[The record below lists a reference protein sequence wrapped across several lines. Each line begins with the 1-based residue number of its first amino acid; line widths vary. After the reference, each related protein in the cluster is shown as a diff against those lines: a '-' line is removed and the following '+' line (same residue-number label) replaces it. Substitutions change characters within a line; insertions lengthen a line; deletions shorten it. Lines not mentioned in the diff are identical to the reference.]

1 MISRREGAAGIVH
14 ANTFIIFGGYDTN
27 GSGYLSTTEIVTE
40 EGQVTPGPEM
50 PAAVNQHSITSLD
63 ARTCILTGGST
74 SNEYYSDVTW
84 IFDHVSQEFQQGPP
98 LITGRRG
105 HASAT
110 LQDQDTKEN
119 IVAVVGGYRTGGY
132 FLDSTEFLRNGQW
145 SPGKLS
151 CKTNKMCLFSFFF
164 VWVCFIF
171 FSKMETLFL
180 ISFPFLLHFRSTD
193 AKKA

>member
-1 MISRREGAAGIVH
+1 MTSRRYGAAGIVH
-14 ANTFIIFGGYDTN
+14 ANTFIIFGGWDSI
-27 GSGYLSTTEIVTE
+27 GSRELSTTEIITE

-50 PAAVNQHSITSLD
+50 PVAVHRHSIASLD
-63 ARTCILTGGST
+63 EKTWILTGGFTST
-74 SNEYYSDVTW
+74 SSSTDETW
-84 IFDHVSQEFQQGPP
+84 FFDPVSQEFQQGPP
-98 LITGRRG
+98 LTTERSW

-119 IVAVVGGYRTGGY
+119 IVAVVGGISHNGY
-132 FLDSTEFLRNGQW
+132 LDSTEFLRNGEW

-171 FSKMETLFL
+171 FLRWKHYF
-180 ISFPFLLHFRSTD
+180 
-193 AKKA
+193 